1 VKLDV
6 TPKLLIRNPKDLPD
20 FAAMTPEQEA
30 LFWETHE
37 VAAELFETGPQVEAE
52 LDALLGLTGAD
63 KHSKVQLKGDSQT
76 GK

>member
-1 VKLDV
+1 MKLDV

-37 VAAELFETGPQVEAE
+37 VAPDLFETGPRVEAE
-52 LDALLGLTGAD
+52 LDVLLGLTDAD
-63 KHSKVQLKGDSQT
+63 KHPKIQPKGDSRT
-76 GK
+76 SK